1 MSTNKNYNKMKTLTK
16 KELEQKG
23 WIFFTHSGGAICASH
38 SNGNSYTAKT
48 LATVRKHI
56 SDHPC
61 NN

>member
-1 MSTNKNYNKMKTLTK
+1 MKTLTK